1 MYIPTLRFVSDP
13 GHGWLRVPRRLIN
26 ELGIA
31 DKISQYSYVSDTGE
45 DVFLEEDDDAP
56 RFLFAMKDSGREYKI
71 IEAEPSNNDSF
82 VRRLRRFTP

>member
-13 GHGWLRVPRRLIN
+13 GHGWLRVPRRLID

-31 DKISQYSYVSDTGE
+31 GKISEFSYVSSTDEG
-45 DVFLEEDDDAP
+45 VYLEEDCDAP
-56 RFLFAMKDSGREYKI
+56 LFLNAMKDSGREYKI
-71 IEAEPSNNDSF
+71 VEAQPSNNASF